1 MTRLTKDGAVW
12 EINDAIQVQ
21 AFLNS
26 GWVID
31 KSPKKAT
38 KPVEEP
44 VPTPAAE
51 EPKKAGRP
59 PKK

>member
-1 MTRLTKDGAVW
+1 MTRLTKSGKVW
-12 EINDAIQVQ
+12 ELNDPIQVQ

-26 GWVID
+26 GWEVD
-31 KSPKKAT
+31 KSPKKVS

-44 VPTPAAE
+44 VPAPVVE

>member
-1 MTRLTKDGAVW
+1 MTRLTKDGTVW
-12 EINDAIQVQ
+12 ELNDTIQVQ

-38 KPVEEP
+38 KPAEEP
-44 VPTPAAE
+44 VPTPVVE

>member
-12 EINDAIQVQ
+12 ELNDAIQVQ

-31 KSPKKAT
+31 KSPKVT

-44 VPTPAAE
+44 VPTPVTE